1 MKEGKFFYNYTASK
15 AAYYSKF
22 CCGVF
27 TIKCDAKKDLV
38 DEAWEE
44 LQKIARTN
52 YPDADDINFTAFNK
66 L

>member
-1 MKEGKFFYNYTASK
+1 MKEGKFFYNYNASK
-15 AAYYSKF
+15 AAHYSKF

>member
-1 MKEGKFFYNYTASK
+1 M
-15 AAYYSKF
+15 
-22 CCGVF
+22 CGIL
-27 TIKCDAKKDLV
+27 TIKCDTKKDLV